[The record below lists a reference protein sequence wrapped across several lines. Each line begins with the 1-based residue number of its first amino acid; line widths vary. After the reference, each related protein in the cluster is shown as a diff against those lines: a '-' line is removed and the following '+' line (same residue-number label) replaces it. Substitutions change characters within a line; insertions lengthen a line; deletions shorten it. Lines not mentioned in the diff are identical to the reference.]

1 MFLKQGGVFMELT
14 FPRVAKENVW
24 FKEIAIVLGASIVMA
39 LAAPLAIR
47 LPFTPVPI
55 VLQSHVILLM
65 AALLGSRRGTLAVLA
80 FLAQAAVGLPVLA
93 SGKFGP
99 LVFVGPTGGYLLGY
113 VVGAYL
119 VGLLMEKCKTR
130 TAAKTFGALS
140 AGSIAIYFFGMVH
153 LAGFIG
159 YQKALLL
166 GVVPFILGDL
176 VKTIVCVRLLK
187 APSSLE
193 PLA

>member
-1 MFLKQGGVFMELT
+1 MELT
-14 FPRVAKENVW
+14 FSRVAKENVW
-24 FKEIAIVLGASIVMA
+24 FKEIATILGASILIA
-39 LAAPLAIR
+39 LSAPLAIR

-55 VLQSHVILLM
+55 VLQNHVILLM

-80 FLAQAAVGLPVLA
+80 FLAQAAAGLPVLA
-93 SGKFGP
+93 SGKFGL
-99 LVFVGPTGGYLLGY
+99 LVFAGPTGGYLLGY

-119 VGLLMEKCKTR
+119 VGLLTEKYKTR
-130 TAAKTFGALS
+130 SSVKTFGALC
-140 AGSIAIYFFGMVH
+140 AGSLAIYLFGVIH

-159 YQKALLL
+159 FQKALLL

>member
-1 MFLKQGGVFMELT
+1 MELT

-24 FKEIAIVLGASIVMA
+24 FKEIATILGASILIA
-39 LAAPLAIR
+39 LSAPLAIR

-55 VLQSHVILLM
+55 VLQNHVILLM

-80 FLAQAAVGLPVLA
+80 FLAQAAAGLPVLA

-99 LVFVGPTGGYLLGY
+99 LVFAGPTGGYLLGY
-113 VVGAYL
+113 IVSAYL

-130 TAAKTFGALS
+130 SSAKTFGALC
-140 AGSIAIYFFGMVH
+140 AGSLAIYLFGVIH

-159 YQKALLL
+159 FQKALLL